1 MAMLDPKIDSRA
13 LVIKQH
19 TAQVQFY
26 GLGSFLL
33 LPLQPCS
40 TINHK
45 HFVGVYRT
53 HQAFTAMQHSTDPP
67 RPDDSQDLVLN
78 CSVYCQM
85 SNRSDGNT
93 TLHTMSHRYMNGG
106 MGFGFF
112 LVCSPQISYI
122 QNQKVGGWLLFQLRM
137 IDHPCFCHSSLI
149 IPEIVKSFP
158 GHEGES
164 HYILNWSN

>member
-106 MGFGFF
+106 MDFF
-112 LVCSPQISYI
+112 FFFSVQSTNFLYTKS
-122 QNQKVGGWLLFQLRM
+122 KGGRVAAFPIANDRPSLLLPLKLNHTRN
-137 IDHPCFCHSSLI
+137 CEKL
-149 IPEIVKSFP
+149 P
-158 GHEGES
+158 GA
-164 HYILNWSN
+164 

>member
-106 MGFGFF
+106 MDFF
-112 LVCSPQISYI
+112 FQCAVHKFPMYRIKRQVAAFPNANDKPS
-122 QNQKVGGWLLFQLRM
+122 LLLPLKLNHTRN
-137 IDHPCFCHSSLI
+137 CEKL
-149 IPEIVKSFP
+149 P
-158 GHEGES
+158 GA
-164 HYILNWSN
+164 

>member
-106 MGFGFF
+106 MDYYYFF
-112 LVCSPQISYI
+112 SVQSTNFLYTKS
-122 QNQKVGGWLLFQLRM
+122 KGGWVAAFPIANDRPSLLLPLKLNHTRN
-137 IDHPCFCHSSLI
+137 CEKL
-149 IPEIVKSFP
+149 P
-158 GHEGES
+158 GA
-164 HYILNWSN
+164 